1 VVLVV
6 VDMAVSLVEWSEG
19 PAGICYSERYSERYS
34 EVLQCGVACCQ
45 LAAGPSMLPSGGD
58 FASCASYIV
67 SAYTINIA
75 KWTEHVK
82 SYPNIPRASLC
93 SERGEARGEGRGRVR
108 VVRGGALQVSHGR
121 CARVRSK

>member
-1 VVLVV
+1 
-6 VDMAVSLVEWSEG
+6 
-19 PAGICYSERYSERYS
+19 
-34 EVLQCGVACCQ
+34 
-45 LAAGPSMLPSGGD
+45 MLPSGGD

-82 SYPNIPRASLC
+82 SYLNIPRASLC
-93 SERGEARGEGRGRVR
+93 GKGRSEGRGARKGE
-108 VVRGGALQVSHGR
+108 GGALQVSHGR